1 MGRVMRVALVSQEY
15 PPETAHGGIATQTRA
30 KAVGLA
36 ALGHAVHVVSH
47 SVDGRRHVANVDGI
61 AVIRIPGFDALMPLH
76 TEIARSLT
84 WSALVAAEV
93 AQLNDRVGLDVVD
106 FPDWGNEAHVHLLN
120 RTPWS
125 RLPTVIHLHGP
136 LSMLAERI
144 GWPEPGS
151 DLQRIGTAI
160 EGDCLRRADAIV
172 SSSRCSADWVARR
185 HGIDRGGM
193 PIIHTGID
201 TARFRPGLAPPD
213 NRPTIVCS
221 GRVARSKGVDT
232 LVDAAC
238 RLAAEWPLLRLR
250 LIGNDADAPLV
261 NNLRSRTAA
270 AGCPDL
276 LDIVGH
282 VAHGALP
289 QLLCRALVHAAP
301 SPFEAGPGLANLE
314 AMACGLPVIA
324 CSGSGSSEVIA
335 DGASGLL
342 VPPGDAAALSAALRR
357 LLADA
362 ALRARL
368 GSAAR
373 AAVEAD
379 HGSTDCVRRYAAFL
393 ASVVEAAP

>member
-1 MGRVMRVALVSQEY
+1 MRVALVSQEY

-36 ALGHAVHVVSH
+36 ALGHAVHVISH
-47 SVDGRRHVANVDGI
+47 SVDGRRHVADAGGI

-76 TEIARSLT
+76 TEIARSVT
-84 WSALVAAEV
+84 WSALIAAEV
-93 AQLNDRVGLDVVD
+93 AQLHARVGLDVVD
-106 FPDWGNEAHVHLLN
+106 FPDWGNESQVHLLN

-185 HGIDRGGM
+185 HGIDRGGV

-201 TARFRPGLAPPD
+201 TARLRPGLAPPD
-213 NRPTIVCS
+213 DRPTIICC

-238 RLAAEWPLLRLR
+238 RLAAEWPSLCLR

-276 LDIVGH
+276 LDVVGH
-282 VAHGALP
+282 LAHVQLP
-289 QLLCRALVHAAP
+289 QSLCRAWVHAAA
-301 SPFEAGPGLANLE
+301 SRFEAGPGFANLE
-314 AMACGLPVIA
+314 AMACGLPVVA

-335 DGASGLL
+335 DGITGLL
-342 VPPGDAAALSAALRR
+342 VPPDDIGALTTALRR
-357 LLADA
+357 LLGDA
-362 ALRARL
+362 TLRSRL
-368 GSAAR
+368 GAAAR

-379 HGSTDCVRRYAAFL
+379 HESTACLRRYARFL
-393 ASVVEAAP
+393 ANVVEAAR

>member
-1 MGRVMRVALVSQEY
+1 MRVALVSSEY
-15 PPETAHGGIATQTRA
+15 PPETAHGGIATQTHA

-36 ALGHAVHVVSH
+36 SLGHAVHVVSH
-47 SVDGRRHVANVDGI
+47 SGDDRRHVAEAGGI
-61 AVIRIPGFDALMPLH
+61 EVIRIPGFDALMPLH

-106 FPDWGNEAHVHLLN
+106 FPDWGNESQVHLLN

-151 DLQRIGTAI
+151 DLHRIGTAI
-160 EGDCLRRADAIV
+160 EGDCLQLADAIV

-185 HGIDRGGM
+185 HGIDSDGV

-201 TARFRPGLAPPD
+201 TARFRPGLALPD
-213 NRPTIVCS
+213 DRPTIVCS

-238 RLAAEWPLLRLR
+238 RLAAEWPSLRLR
-250 LIGNDADAPLV
+250 MIGNDADAALV
-261 NNLRSRTAA
+261 DELRSRTAA

-276 LDIVGH
+276 LDVVGH
-282 VAHGALP
+282 LAHDQLP
-289 QLLCRALVHAAP
+289 QSLCRALIHAAP
-301 SPFEAGPGLANLE
+301 SRFEAGPGFANLE
-314 AMACGLPVIA
+314 AMACGLPIVA

-335 DGASGLL
+335 DGVSGLL
-342 VPPGDAAALSAALRR
+342 VPPGDADALTAALRR

-368 GSAAR
+368 GAAAR
-373 AAVEAD
+373 AAVESD
-379 HGSTDCVRRYAAFL
+379 HESTACVRRYAAFL
-393 ASVVEAAP
+393 AGVVEAAR